1 MSRQK
6 RRTTTERVESARRHR
21 EKQDERHE
29 KRLASQ
35 RRHDAKMREAL
46 KVLPS
51 SKSPAVVLYT
61 LVHLPP
67 GRFADACNE
76 YIKQKRLSK

>member
-6 RRTTTERVESARRHR
+6 RRTTTERVESARLHR

-29 KRLASQ
+29 KILAYQ
-35 RRHDAKMREAL
+35 RQAAAKMREAL

-51 SKSPAVVLYT
+51 SKSPAVVPRT
-61 LVHLPP
+61 LAHLSPEKFLKEANKFC
-67 GRFADACNE
+67 RE
-76 YIKQKRLSK
+76 KL